1 MINHEKIP
9 KKAKNHE
16 NHENHEVWEA
26 CVALFD
32 ILYCVY
38 VSRRYL

>member
-26 CVALFD
+26 CNYLGS
-32 ILYCVY
+32 VY
-38 VSRRYL
+38 IISK